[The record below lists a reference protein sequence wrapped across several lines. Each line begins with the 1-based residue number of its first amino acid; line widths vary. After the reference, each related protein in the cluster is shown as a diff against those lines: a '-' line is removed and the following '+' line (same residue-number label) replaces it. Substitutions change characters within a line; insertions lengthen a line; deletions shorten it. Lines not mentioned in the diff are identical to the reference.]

1 MNKKTISSTGKY
13 MTINFS
19 TNKEDT
25 WYFMAFKAYY
35 NYIPINSMCNHWFN
49 ISNLLM
55 SPISN
60 SEIDCSWVIT
70 ANSISSTI
78 SIQIE
83 VLEVIF
89 YSIVLEDQLFELSF
103 DFNITFQLGNDLLK
117 VYDGGSDLDDELSSM
132 TGNHTLTHLSSTG
145 SQLFISLKSDGIGP
159 EKDFSISLS
168 FSKYLIHL
176 VLYDFPIDSF

>member
-1 MNKKTISSTGKY
+1 MGEHISIYDGQNLQSTQIFKLDYNFGNMNKKTISSTEKY

-60 SEIDCSWVIT
+60 SEIDCSWVFT

-89 YSIVLEDQLFELSF
+89 YSIVLED
-103 DFNITFQLGNDLLK
+103 
-117 VYDGGSDLDDELSSM
+117 
-132 TGNHTLTHLSSTG
+132 
-145 SQLFISLKSDGIGP
+145 
-159 EKDFSISLS
+159 
-168 FSKYLIHL
+168 
-176 VLYDFPIDSF
+176 